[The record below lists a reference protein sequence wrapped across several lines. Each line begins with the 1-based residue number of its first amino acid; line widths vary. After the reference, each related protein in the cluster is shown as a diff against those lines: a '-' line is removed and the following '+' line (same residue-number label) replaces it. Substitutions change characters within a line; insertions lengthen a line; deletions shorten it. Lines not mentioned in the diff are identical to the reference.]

1 MTVLK
6 GVIEIEMLCLNS
18 WENFEDNKRFLRTRM
33 EEENPVGRKLLEK
46 DKIHLDRIQVQM
58 ATAHE
63 FLLIIRLKDKKEPDI
78 FPYLSRIEK
87 SLKEQSFFVKRAGK
101 EDIKRILAVYYEQN
115 VTTEKFEDFDGERWI
130 IPEIY
135 FECIS
140 LLIEKSK
147 EIPVLY
153 ETDARNCLI
162 LYLQN
167 CMYSIETENIGE
179 EVSSRRTP
187 QENASSILRYFR
199 VCGWIT
205 SQEIGRS
212 GDNIASVS
220 AYCRKLV
227 DAIHKIFDTNSNS
240 AITNHIFSI
249 YEILKSS
256 FRRDSVRTIRPYSN
270 ILLPLIENECD
281 LKNELLIL
289 KDSVQEIM
297 RAVTKMSDANSLGQF
312 FLKDELLKR
321 FFNDYFFIKKSGLIP
336 SYIASIERMLRTLR
350 DSELYEQ
357 MIKEYRDLKNVDEL
371 QAKEKINHQFAELD
385 SFISLEYDQ
394 TMGYID
400 KKINT
405 YYNLYSVRMM
415 MVLNS
420 GANLEN
426 VLNQLLLFIKDLD
439 KEERDTVIQQI
450 SQSYR
455 QLQVGYIS
463 RKSFERRKKVN
474 PNTKNAGIPSDEL
487 SMEEKLRLTDE
498 LLTATPDQYS
508 MDRVKDYLAE
518 KIPDKG
524 QVSVEEWGVRTRE
537 DAMMIASSIIYSGS
551 VGFPYDVVFEEGTV
565 ETEVAAISRI
575 KIKRKKYE

>member
-1 MTVLK
+1 MPF
-6 GVIEIEMLCLNS
+6 
-18 WENFEDNKRFLRTRM
+18 FETINDKFF
-33 EEENPVGRKLLEK
+33 NPFCCRN
-46 DKIHLDRIQVQM
+46 R
-58 ATAHE
+58 
-63 FLLIIRLKDKKEPDI
+63 
-78 FPYLSRIEK
+78 
-87 SLKEQSFFVKRAGK
+87 
-101 EDIKRILAVYYEQN
+101 
-115 VTTEKFEDFDGERWI
+115 
-130 IPEIY
+130 EIY
-135 FECIS
+135 FECIG

-153 ETDARNCLI
+153 EADARNCLI

-199 VCGWIT
+199 ACGWIT
-205 SQEIGRS
+205 PQEIGRS

-227 DAIHKIFDTNSNS
+227 DAIHKIFDLNSNS

-256 FRRDSVRTIRPYSN
+256 FGKDSVRAIRPYSN

-312 FLKDELLKR
+312 LLKDELLKR

-336 SYIASIERMLRTLR
+336 SYIASIERMLRTKMSDANSLGQFLLKDELLKRFFNDYFFIKKSGLIPSYIASIERMLRKLR
-350 DSELYEQ
+350 DSKLYEQ
-357 MIKEYRDLKNVDEL
+357 MIREYRELKNVDEF
-371 QAKEKINHQFAELD
+371 QAKEKVNRQFAELD

-415 MVLNS
+415 MVLSN
-420 GANLEN
+420 GTNLES
-426 VLNQLLLFIKDLD
+426 VLNRLLLFIKDLD
-439 KEERDTVIQQI
+439 EEGRDTVIRQI

-463 RKSFERRKKVN
+463 RKSFERRKKAN
-474 PNTKNAGIPSDEL
+474 PNTKNAGIPSNEL

-498 LLTATPDQYS
+498 LLTAIPDRYS
-508 MDRVKDYLAE
+508 MDRVKDYLDE
-518 KIPDKG
+518 RIPDKG